1 MTGRP
6 QGALGARH
14 IVGEVQRFG
23 LLSAAS
29 VVERYVEIVNHER
42 ADDPLRSARE
52 ALASTTEWSGDGL
65 ARMLEAGLQALDGA
79 ARLVSSAS
87 SRGTE
92 TLVLPP
98 TEPGRATE
106 ASLWIH
112 NCTSSLVASVEL
124 HATLLVSPEEDSISG
139 RAVTFVP
146 GKAVVVEP
154 GTSHEVLVRVS
165 VPEGQPAGLYHGLLV
180 GSGAPDGAI
189 SLLVEVQASG
199 QGAS

>member
-1 MTGRP
+1 MTRGP
-6 QGALGARH
+6 DGAFGARH

-29 VVERYVEIVNHER
+29 VVERYVEIVNRER
-42 ADDPLRSARE
+42 GGDPLRSARE
-52 ALASTTEWSGDGL
+52 ALASTSEWSGDGL

-98 TEPGRATE
+98 TEPGRDTRAP
-106 ASLWIH
+106 LWVH
-112 NCTSSLVASVEL
+112 NRTSSLVASVEL
-124 HATLLVSPEEDSISG
+124 QATLLVSPDESSISG

-146 GKAVVVEP
+146 GEAVVVEP
-154 GTSHEVLVRVS
+154 GASHEVLVRVN

-189 SLLVEVQASG
+189 SLLVEVRASG
-199 QGAS
+199 QGSS